1 MAENKNQ
8 PTSVSVLNYI
18 NAVEHQKRKS
28 DALKLYAIFNS
39 IMPEPAV
46 LWGDSLIGYGSYHYK
61 YDSGREGDF
70 FLTGFAPRKQRLSV
84 YILPGFEQLSDL
96 LNKLGKYKTGVSC
109 LYINKLEDINLNIL
123 EKLIIESVNYMRE
136 NYENKV

>member
-8 PTSVSVLNYI
+8 PTSVSVLDYI

-70 FLTGFAPRKQRLSV
+70 FLTGFAPRKQNLSV
-84 YILPGFEQLSDL
+84 YIIPGFEQLSDL

>member
-70 FLTGFAPRKQRLSV
+70 FLTGFAPRKQNLSV
-84 YILPGFEQLSDL
+84 YIIPGFEQLSDL